1 MRKIAIAVVA
11 LGLFAGSA
19 PAMAKEKIDPRIGAA
34 IACANI
40 ADNDQRL
47 RCFDQAIA
55 GLKQALS
62 SGQLIPADDAR
73 KPLVLEGTV
82 KSAGHF
88 GFNRFWVELD
98 SGDRWELEWSNRFD
112 QVPPKRG
119 TKVTIKRAAIGGY
132 WVKEVGGSNR
142 RASYLGRSSN

>member
-1 MRKIAIAVVA
+1 MRKLLIATVA
-11 LGLFAGSA
+11 TGLLAGSG
-19 PAMAKEKIDPRIGAA
+19 PASAKEKIDPRIGAA
-34 IACANI
+34 IACTNI
-40 ADNDQRL
+40 AQNDERL
-47 RCFDQAIA
+47 RCFDQALT
-55 GLKQALS
+55 GLKQALA
-62 SGQLIPADDAR
+62 SGQLIPADDAK

-98 SGDRWELEWSNRFD
+98 SGDRWELEWTNRFD

-142 RASYLGRSSN
+142 RASYLGRRSN

>member
-1 MRKIAIAVVA
+1 MHKVAIAVVV
-11 LGLFAGSA
+11 LGMLAGSG
-19 PAMAKEKIDPRIGAA
+19 PANAKEKIDPRIGAA
-34 IACANI
+34 IACTNI
-40 ADNDQRL
+40 AQNDERL
-47 RCFDQAIA
+47 RCFDQALA
-55 GLKQALS
+55 GLKQALA

-82 KSAGHF
+82 KASGLF

-98 SGDRWELEWSNRFD
+98 SGDRWELEWTNRFD

-142 RASYLGRSSN
+142 RASYLGRRSD